1 MRNEHSRS
9 ICAPSSL
16 YSHSIGC
23 AVALEMSTLRALGRV
38 SSLYRG
44 PVKAAI
50 FDWAGTI
57 VDHGSLAPVTAF
69 IELFALEGV
78 ELDAATAR
86 GPMGRNKRDH
96 ISDVLAAPHIDA
108 AWRAKYRGLPA
119 DHIDRLYAKFTP
131 LQVEVAR
138 KRAIPIRGVVDAL
151 AKLKSSG
158 VKIGSCSGYND
169 AIMAAVAEGAKAHGL
184 SIDVI
189 EV

>member
-1 MRNEHSRS
+1 
-9 ICAPSSL
+9 
-16 YSHSIGC
+16 
-23 AVALEMSTLRALGRV
+23 MSALRALGRG
-38 SSLYRG
+38 SSTYRG
-44 PVKAAI
+44 RVKGAI

-69 IELFALEGV
+69 VELLAREGIELDV
-78 ELDAATAR
+78 PTAR

-96 ISDVLAAPHIDA
+96 IVDVLAAPHINA
-108 AWRAKYRGLPA
+108 AWRAKFGGDPT

-131 LQVEVAR
+131 IQVEVAR
-138 KRAIPIRGVVDAL
+138 KRAVPIPGVVSAL
-151 AKLKSSG
+151 SQLSRSG

-169 AIMAAVAEGAKAHGL
+169 AIMAAVAEGARAHGL